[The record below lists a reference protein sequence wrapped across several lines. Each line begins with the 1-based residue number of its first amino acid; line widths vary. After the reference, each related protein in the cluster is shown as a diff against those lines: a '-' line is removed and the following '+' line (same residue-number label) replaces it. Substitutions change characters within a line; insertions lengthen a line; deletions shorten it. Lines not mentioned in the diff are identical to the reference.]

1 MLKHHSVFI
10 PLISSLLLFNK
21 PKSALKRKLIDVEKD
36 LKKKKKLKRD
46 PKALPD
52 SQKGLQ
58 HLQKDAKFCFS
69 WMPHATPLIFSTGL
83 FRYVHTESHFAGLAC
98 FELFIFLPQ
107 APKCWGCRCAPPHL
121 ACILVC
127 STSSITPGAD
137 LLTRLMTVFFLLWSL
152 SLMLVSVRLAG
163 AGHGYA
169 CWSSAIFSHGKQCY
183 SATVSPESMCRAFWR
198 VTWCEVQL
206 LSRD

>member
-1 MLKHHSVFI
+1 MLK
-10 PLISSLLLFNK
+10 
-21 PKSALKRKLIDVEKD
+21 RT
-36 LKKKKKLKRD
+36 LKKNWRGIQRLYQIVRRVCNTSKKMQNF
-46 PKALPD
+46 ALVECHMLCL
-52 SQKGLQ
+52 S
-58 HLQKDAKFCFS
+58 FS
-69 WMPHATPLIFSTGL
+69 PLDFLDMYTQ
-83 FRYVHTESHFAGLAC
+83 SHFAGLAC
-98 FELFIFLPQ
+98 FELFIFPPQ
-107 APKCWGCRCAPPHL
+107 APKCWDCRCAPPHL

-152 SLMLVSVRLAG
+152 SLMLVSVGLAG

-198 VTWCEVQL
+198 VTWCELQL